1 MRPGRPHH
9 KTTRIG
15 LSLRCGRLA
24 CGTANPKSEIRNPKS
39 EISGV
44 GGPARYTDPVHEM
57 GIAIEVYRTCRET
70 IEAHGGGRLQGVR
83 LAVGELSAV
92 EPSLLVSAWEA
103 VVFDS
108 PDAGAELEIRWCP
121 AQQFCSNC
129 NQLKE
134 RSEGS
139 WMRVCPDCGFP
150 VQVSGGSELDVL
162 DLTFEG
168 DELVDA

>member
-1 MRPGRPHH
+1 
-9 KTTRIG
+9 
-15 LSLRCGRLA
+15 
-24 CGTANPKSEIRNPKS
+24 
-39 EISGV
+39 V
-44 GGPARYTDPVHEM
+44 GGYTDPVHEM

-92 EPSLLVSAWEA
+92 EPNLLVSAWEA

-108 PDAGAELEIRWCP
+108 SDADAELEIKWCP
-121 AQQFCSNC
+121 ALQFCSSC
-129 NQLKE
+129 DQAKE

-150 VQVSGGSELDVL
+150 LQVSGGDELDVL

-168 DELVDA
+168 DGPADAEAAQPEG

>member
-1 MRPGRPHH
+1 M
-9 KTTRIG
+9 
-15 LSLRCGRLA
+15 
-24 CGTANPKSEIRNPKS
+24 
-39 EISGV
+39 
-44 GGPARYTDPVHEM
+44 GGYTNPVHEM
-57 GIAIEVYRTCRET
+57 GIAIEVYRTCRKT

-103 VVFDS
+103 VVIDS
-108 PDAGAELEIRWCP
+108 SDADAELEIRWCP

-129 NQLKE
+129 NQPKE

-150 VQVSGGSELDVL
+150 VQVSGGGELDIL

-168 DELVDA
+168 DELVDAEAPESVG